1 MGNLIEGCCKSNRRD
16 NDLDQAAIDELNGGA
31 AQRQFE
37 SVSKL
42 FHTIINNI

>member
-1 MGNLIEGCCKSNRRD
+1 MGNIIDGCCKSNRRD

-42 FHTIINNI
+42 YLSIINII